1 MERIGVQAKIKDA
14 FSFSFIHT
22 LQEPCSESQHCVC
35 LQDIVNEVFQ
45 FLTIPQRDNFNHVL
59 DKFELE
65 TKKEKIQ
72 GLCRTRWV
80 ERHTCFET
88 LCVAHLRLS

>member
-45 FLTIPQRDNFNHVL
+45 FFNNSPKRQL
-59 DKFELE
+59 
-65 TKKEKIQ
+65 
-72 GLCRTRWV
+72 
-80 ERHTCFET
+80 
-88 LCVAHLRLS
+88 